1 MAKRLDARGM
11 VHGRVEYQ
19 HAGGQGD
26 GTLVDLTRQ
35 GCRIKG
41 MPPLLCG
48 TRLRLQLWLPDV
60 AQPVKVDLAAVRWV
74 QDDQFGVSFLEV
86 SPDTRAYLDQVCQ
99 LVREP
104 PQPKMKVI
112 SIPPFLGSE
121 EEFVSR
127 GGPPITDTARRK
139 RPTS

>member
-11 VHGRVEYQ
+11 VHGRVEYR
-19 HAGGQGD
+19 HAGGQGE
-26 GTLVDLTRQ
+26 GTLLDLTRQ

-41 MPPLLCG
+41 TPPLPFG

-74 QDDQFGVSFLEV
+74 QDDQLGVSFLEV
-86 SPDTRAYLDQVCQ
+86 SPDARACLEQVCQ
-99 LVREP
+99 LVRDAQ
-104 PQPKMKVI
+104 QPKVKVI

-121 EEFVSR
+121 EEVVSR
-127 GGPPITDTARRK
+127 GGPPIIDTARRK
-139 RPTS
+139 RPNS

>member
-1 MAKRLDARGM
+1 MAKRFGARGM

-19 HAGGQGD
+19 HAGGQRD
-26 GTLVDLTRQ
+26 GTLVDLTLQ

-41 MPPLLCG
+41 TLPLPCG
-48 TRLRLQLWLPDV
+48 TRLRLQLCFPDV

-86 SPDTRAYLDQVCQ
+86 SPDARACLEQVCQ
-99 LVREP
+99 VAREAQ
-104 PQPKMKVI
+104 QPKVKMI

-121 EEFVSR
+121 EEVVSR
-127 GGPPITDTARRK
+127 GGPPMRK
-139 RPTS
+139 KPNS

>member
-1 MAKRLDARGM
+1 MAKRRDARGM
-11 VHGRVEYQ
+11 VHRRVEYR
-19 HAGGQGD
+19 HAGGRGD

-41 MPPLLCG
+41 TPPLPCG

-60 AQPVKVDLAAVRWV
+60 AQPVTVDQAAVRWV

-86 SPDTRAYLDQVCQ
+86 SPAARAYLDQVCQ
-99 LVREP
+99 LVREAQ
-104 PQPKMKVI
+104 QPKVKVI
-112 SIPPFLGSE
+112 SIPPFLGPE

-127 GGPPITDTARRK
+127 GGPPIIATARRK
-139 RPTS
+139 RPNS